1 MESPLKSVQRHLHEM
16 SSLLCTQLRNATAEA
31 NGPNA
36 NRTSISRLTDSLLK
50 LKFIEPHIEESLKH
64 LDNVAMDTTFV
75 SNPQFAES
83 LRLQE
88 VGRVEI
94 KDDSGRVCWKQNEER
109 YVNAKMTMNQLIAE
123 AKSSRDFEMKKA
135 EKQVDPPL
143 ICSQAKV
150 VSYLNSEISA
160 KVVSAKFDRVYIQIQ
175 GDSIAEL
182 DDMKNRLESH
192 EMDPVPELDQLVT
205 FPSVFSPLFQLT
217 LFPFFSRTLG
227 KW

>member
-1 MESPLKSVQRHLHEM
+1 MDSPLKSAQRHLHEM
-16 SSLLCTQLRNATAEA
+16 SNLLYTQLRNATAEA

-64 LDNVAMDTTFV
+64 LDNVAMDTTFL
-75 SNPQFAES
+75 SNSQYAEF

-94 KDDSGRVCWKQNEER
+94 KDDTGRVYWKQKEER
-109 YVNAKMTMNQLIAE
+109 HVNVKKTMNQLIAK
-123 AKSSRDFEMKKA
+123 AKSSHDFEIKKT

-160 KVVSAKFDRVYIQIQ
+160 KVVSAEFDRVYIQIQ
-175 GDSIAEL
+175 GDSVAEL
-182 DDMKNRLESH
+182 DEMKSRLESH

-205 FPSVFSPLFQLT
+205 FPSFSLIF
-217 LFPFFSRTLG
+217 
-227 KW
+227 